1 VVAAAAGQNQV
12 DRDQAAA
19 AAARAGI

>member
-12 DRDQAAA
+12 APVMAAA